1 MQHYSSPASP
11 LPSVCLQC
19 FAIAYRFTKR
29 EEQEQEEVR
38 AELPPCQ
45 AGHSLRF
52 YSSVHQGTMQQLIG
66 VWKCAKVLPNAE
78 TTKVLGN

>member
-29 EEQEQEEVR
+29 EEQEQGEVR

-45 AGHSLRF
+45 TGHSLCF
-52 YSSVHQGTMQQLIG
+52 YSSVTMQQLIG
-66 VWKCAKVLPNAE
+66 VWKCAKVLPNTE